1 MLQAHEMQ
9 TALSEHSKRPPGTKT
24 TLWSKKPA
32 FLVAPESEMYFWSQM
47 LWIFSILQILE
58 KRLQVASNCMFFLP
72 DIL

>member
-24 TLWSKKPA
+24 TKKLA
-32 FLVAPESEMYFWSQM
+32 FLVAPESEMDFWSQM
-47 LWIFSILQILE
+47 FWIFSIFHVLE